1 MRRIGNVGRGVF
13 GTAVLIALGFG
24 VFGAVA
30 TPAAASTA
38 FCTVQTLP
46 QCKADCIAAGA
57 RTGTCSAGECECLW

>member
-1 MRRIGNVGRGVF
+1 MRRIGNIGRGVF
-13 GTAVLIALGFG
+13 AATILGALG
-24 VFGAVA
+24 VGASGA
-30 TPAAASTA
+30 MAMPAEKGAA